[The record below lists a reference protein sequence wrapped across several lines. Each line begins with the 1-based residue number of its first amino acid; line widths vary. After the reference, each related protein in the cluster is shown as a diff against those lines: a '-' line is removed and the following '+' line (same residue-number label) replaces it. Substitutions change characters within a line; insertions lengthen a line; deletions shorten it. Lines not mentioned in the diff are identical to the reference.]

1 MPDNEELFVS
11 QSDRRILLPDRGGI
25 TDFDHYKSVLKKDNY
40 NILKR
45 IIENKYNNPFPQN
58 ILFIIFITIL
68 NAGFSAMVIFPE
80 RIKNYQKLFSE
91 SKTDKKERDIHTRF
105 YRIVGLIVM
114 FMILYASIRT

>member
-11 QSDRRILLPDRGGI
+11 QSDRRILLPDRAGI

-58 ILFIIFITIL
+58 IYYLHYNIECRIFCDGYI
-68 NAGFSAMVIFPE
+68 PW
-80 RIKNYQKLFSE
+80 KNKKLSE
-91 SKTDKKERDIHTRF
+91 TVFGIENR
-105 YRIVGLIVM
+105 
-114 FMILYASIRT
+114 